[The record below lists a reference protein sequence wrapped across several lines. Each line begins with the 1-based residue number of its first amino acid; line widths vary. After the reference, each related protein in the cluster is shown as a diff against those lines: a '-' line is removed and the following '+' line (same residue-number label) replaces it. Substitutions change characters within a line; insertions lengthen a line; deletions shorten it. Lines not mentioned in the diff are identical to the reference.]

1 MLKFLHVLCYSAL
14 FASALHAQFTNGH
27 IVVLQAGDGVT
38 TLTNTG
44 NPIILKEFSP
54 AGVPGFSLA
63 VPATGTAALVIRGNA
78 TSEGYLSR
86 SADNNFIVFGAYM
99 AALPNATVLNTS
111 AATQIQ
117 RAIGLV
123 NNAGTLI
130 IGAASNAT
138 FAGSDMRAA
147 AASNNA
153 HFWANTAS
161 QGSSYFGS
169 GSPTNIQ
176 SGKLNMRALAIFNGQ
191 LYASSQVTT
200 GLPADIGVYAVGNG
214 TPSASGQTMTTI
226 INTGVG
232 SQPGQFYFNAGNTIC
247 YVADAR
253 SVANGGG
260 IQKWIY
266 TANTWSLAYTLP
278 TGTTSAGAFGVIA
291 DFNGNTPL
299 VYATTTESSAN
310 RLIAISDIGANASFT
325 TLATASA
332 SNTIFRGL
340 AFAPNTSTCLPPVIN
355 TIAQNG
361 PVCSNAALQ
370 LSVTVGGTAP
380 FTYTW
385 SGAGQI
391 NSMSIANPTVL
402 NATSGAYSVT
412 VSNGCGT
419 ATAAVN
425 VSVNAAPTLQVNSAT
440 ICTGGTATLSASGA
454 TSYTWSNGANTSS
467 IVVSPTVNTNYTIS
481 GSANGC
487 IGVPINA
494 SIIISGSINLTVNS
508 ATVCAGSSTT
518 LNASGASSYTWNT
531 GANTNAIIVS
541 PSVSTQYTV
550 IATASGCNG
559 TFTANA
565 SVFVNSLPTVNLS
578 SATSTICQNGGT
590 VSLNGSPSGGTYT
603 GTGVSGATFNPNTAG
618 AGTHSVSYQIT
629 GTNGCKNKASITL
642 TVFAIPQV
650 SLAILNGSSAIT
662 TSVLCIQ
669 WPSFTLNGLPAG
681 GTYTGNGVSGNAFN
695 PSNAGAG
702 THSISY
708 SYTDANG
715 CSANATRLLNVSVCG
730 GLKDALNNT
739 ITIYPQPASGECY
752 VQASAPIQALDIF
765 NASGQKIY
773 YERGHGNFEQ
783 RCTLHLPEGL
793 YWIQV
798 TQTNGIVLRKALIIS
813 HSK

>member
-1 MLKFLHVLCYSAL
+1 T
-14 FASALHAQFTNGH
+14 TN
-27 IVVLQAGDGVT
+27 
-38 TLTNTG
+38 
-44 NPIILKEFSP
+44 
-54 AGVPGFSLA
+54 
-63 VPATGTAALVIRGNA
+63 
-78 TSEGYLSR
+78 
-86 SADNNFIVFGAYM
+86 
-99 AALPNATVLNTS
+99 
-111 AATQIQ
+111 
-117 RAIGLV
+117 
-123 NNAGTLI
+123 
-130 IGAASNAT
+130 
-138 FAGSDMRAA
+138 
-147 AASNNA
+147 
-153 HFWANTAS
+153 
-161 QGSSYFGS
+161 
-169 GSPTNIQ
+169 
-176 SGKLNMRALAIFNGQ
+176 
-191 LYASSQVTT
+191 
-200 GLPADIGVYAVGNG
+200 
-214 TPSASGQTMTTI
+214 
-226 INTGVG
+226 
-232 SQPGQFYFNAGNTIC
+232 
-247 YVADAR
+247 
-253 SVANGGG
+253 
-260 IQKWIY
+260 
-266 TANTWSLAYTLP
+266 
-278 TGTTSAGAFGVIA
+278 
-291 DFNGNTPL
+291 
-299 VYATTTESSAN
+299 ESSAN

-340 AFAPNTSTCLPPVIN
+340 AFAPNTSTCLPPAIN

-391 NSMSIANPTVL
+391 NSVSIANPTVL

-508 ATVCAGSSTT
+508 ATVCAGSSAT

-695 PSNAGAG
+695 PSIAGAG

-783 RCTLHLPEGL
+783 RCTLQLPEGL

-813 HSK
+813 HLK